1 MNTKATHIV
10 EYMCS
15 YCGAKVKLAKGGGRP
30 APGKCPRKKNGGP
43 HRWRF
48 NRNLC

>member
-1 MNTKATHIV
+1 MNTKATHMV

-15 YCGAKVKLAKGGGRP
+15 YCGAKAKSVKGGGRP
-30 APGKCPRKKNGGP
+30 SPGKCPRKKNGGP
-43 HRWRF
+43 HSWRF